1 MDNNEYYTSDDG
13 NLEEGQAT
21 EDVGQDEGT
30 TQSKSSS
37 DWKNQAKYFQSE
49 KDKLYAENEKL
60 RQLAKVGEYIQS
72 RPDVA
77 EKLSGYISGNDKPDV
92 QMDKDDF
99 DPWEAYNDPQSKSYQ
114 FREQE
119 IESRINNRVD
129 QAVDQAVGSVK
140 KDVAVDKL
148 VGSLKE
154 RGLNNE
160 QVKSF
165 MEFASTN
172 PAKYGVDGA
181 IKMWQSV
188 NSGKVDTN
196 SNPNPLDKVRQNQQV
211 PTSTGIL
218 QGEQPRKTSDDDAIW
233 KGILNATPA
242 MGKDGKL
249 P

>member
-1 MDNNEYYTSDDG
+1 MENNGYYASDDG

-30 TQSKSSS
+30 TQSKNSS
-37 DWKNQAKYFQSE
+37 DWKDQAKYFQSE
-49 KDKLYAENEKL
+49 KDKLHAENEKL

-77 EKLSGYISGNDKPDV
+77 EKLSSYIKGEDKPDV
-92 QMDKDDF
+92 KLDKEEF

-119 IESRINNRVD
+119 VDSRINSRVNE
-129 QAVDQAVGSVK
+129 AVEQAVGGVK

-148 VGSLKE
+148 VGSLRE
-154 RGLNNE
+154 RGLNDE

-165 MEFASTN
+165 MDFASTN

-188 NSGKVDTN
+188 NSGQTDANDV
-196 SNPNPLDKVRQNQQV
+196 SNPLDKVRQNQQA